1 MSSRRK
7 YLNKKVKVK
16 KIPNQKEIKRKRS
29 QIRKSENKITVHHRR
44 PISLDG
50 KDRPWNI
57 SNISEEIHKAW
68 TIFAGNMNAEQICN
82 HINTYFKPRG
92 LTLICKFIN
101 GKPCQKTG
109 KPGSIDSKV
118 MSYAWRVLFRKY
130 SNFRE
135 KIDFINSVL
144 LDPAYHFY
152 IKE

>member
-1 MSSRRK
+1 MSNGRN
-7 YLNKKVKVK
+7 YLGKKVI
-16 KIPNQKEIKRKRS
+16 KIPNQKEIRRKRS
-29 QIRKSENKITVHHRR
+29 KIKKSESVITTHHRR
-44 PISLDG
+44 PLSLDG

-68 TIFAGNMNAEQICN
+68 TIVAGNMNAEQICN

-101 GKPCQKTG
+101 GNPCKKTG
-109 KPGSIDSKV
+109 MCGSTNPKV
-118 MSYAWRVLFRKY
+118 MSYAWKVLFKNY
-130 SNFRE
+130 THFRE

-152 IKE
+152 IRE